1 METPRRQYSR
11 FAFIDAALLS
21 LLVFSPP
28 AIFVALGQDVAKA
41 REQNQAHVKECS
53 RLHGYDPEKTSSLG
67 PYELGA
73 GEREWRECVY
83 QGIEK
88 YLIPNTLSPE
98 AYRKAIAEDRKITAA
113 IAGGKMTRAQ
123 RQARVEKIIE
133 DLEALEK
140 RNAAKVKEEIESAT
154 GSKKSELQR
163 QQELMG
169 KQDLRSIMHLLV
181 R

>member
-1 METPRRQYSR
+1 MV
-11 FAFIDAALLS
+11 FAFLALT
-21 LLVFSPP
+21 P
-28 AIFVALGQDVAKA
+28 AFGQDIAKA
-41 REQNQAHVKECS
+41 RKQNQAHVKQCTE
-53 RLHGYDPEKTSSLG
+53 RHGYDPEKASSLG
-67 PYELGA
+67 PHALGA